1 MSEKTLQH
9 NLEAEQFVLGSILI
23 DNEAILKVIDLLR
36 PESFHKAG
44 HRKIYAAILE
54 LFERNEP
61 VDLLTL
67 AEQLKKKGQLDEVG
81 GASYLAAIMNMVP
94 TAANIR
100 SHALIVREKE
110 ILRGVSRVAHELLEE
125 SMSAGI
131 DAGLLLDKAE
141 MEIFKLSGHRT
152 DGCFRKLR
160 DLIVDSFKDIEAAAS
175 REGFITGVET
185 GLIDLDRYT
194 LGFQPTDL
202 VIIAAR
208 PSMGKTAL
216 AVNAATHFALKE
228 RKAVAFFSLEMSSS
242 QIALRMLCSEARVNS
257 MKLRAGFLK
266 KEDWPKLTRAAGV
279 LAEAPVFID
288 DTPGISAFDVKAR
301 ARRLRKEHGLGLI
314 VIDYLQLMRW
324 RNDVD
329 GRQWE
334 ISETCRALKELA
346 KELEIPVVVLSQL
359 NRSPEYRKDKR
370 PQLSDLRES
379 GAIEQDAD
387 VVLFIHK
394 PEYDEDG
401 DLREIIIGKQR
412 NGPVAALPVS
422 FIPDYAK
429 FESYS
434 SQTGKRERRDLE

>member
-1 MSEKTLQH
+1 VSEKKLQH

-23 DNEAILKVIDLLR
+23 DNEAILKVIELLR
-36 PESFHKAG
+36 PESFYKAG

-67 AEQLKKKGQLDEVG
+67 TEQLKKKGQLDEVG
-81 GASYLAAIMNMVP
+81 GAFYLATTMNMVP

-110 ILRGVSRVAHELLEE
+110 ILRGVSRVAHNLLEE
-125 SMSAGI
+125 SVSSGI

-141 MEIFKLSGHRT
+141 MEIFKLSSHKT
-152 DGCFRKLR
+152 DGCFKKLK
-160 DLIVDSFKDIEAAAS
+160 DLLINSFKDIETANNS
-175 REGFITGVET
+175 QGLITGVET

-208 PSMGKTAL
+208 PSLGKTAL
-216 AVNAATHFALKE
+216 ATNVAIHHALKE
-228 RKAVAFFSLEMSSS
+228 REAVALFSLEMSSS
-242 QIALRMLCSEARVNS
+242 QIALRMLCSEAMVNS

-266 KEDWPKLTRAAGV
+266 QEDWPKLTKAAGV
-279 LAEAPVFID
+279 LAQAPVFID

-301 ARRLRKEHGLGLI
+301 ARRLQKEHGLGLI
-314 VIDYLQLMRW
+314 IIDYLQLMRW
-324 RNDVD
+324 RNDMD

-346 KELEIPVVVLSQL
+346 KELDIPVIVLSQL
-359 NRSPEYRKDKR
+359 NRSPEYRKDKK

-394 PEYDEDG
+394 PESDDDG

-412 NGPVAALPVS
+412 NGPVATLPIS
-422 FIPDYAK
+422 FLPDYTK

-434 SQTGKRERRDLE
+434 SQTQAPERRDLQ